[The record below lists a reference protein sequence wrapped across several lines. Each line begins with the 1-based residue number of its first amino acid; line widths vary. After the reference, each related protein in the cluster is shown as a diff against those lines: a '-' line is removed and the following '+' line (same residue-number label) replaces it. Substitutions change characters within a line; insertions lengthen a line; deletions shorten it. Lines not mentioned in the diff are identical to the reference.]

1 MTGRAPKTMFGRL
14 GLKLGAKPD
23 ENGRTPLVLVTGA
36 SEGIGYE
43 LALRFAREG
52 HDIMTVARNSAA
64 LEAASQRIRDLTGRA
79 VHAVS
84 ADLTVQRG
92 LDAVDEALARH
103 NAYVLVLINNAGVGY
118 GGEFASQTPEAMRRL
133 IDLNMYALTELT
145 RRYLP
150 AMRRARHGG
159 ILNVGSLGGF
169 YPGPYQA
176 IYYASKAYVRS
187 LTNALAWEAWGSGVR
202 FAMIAPGPVETN
214 FHQKAGVGNSNY
226 LKFPGMVSAERV
238 ARSAYYGFFMR
249 RRVIVPGTLVF
260 IASVFSRAIPTFIIT
275 PFIGW
280 LLKKRC

>member
-1 MTGRAPKTMFGRL
+1 MALDSKTLFVQL
-14 GLKLGAKPD
+14 GLKLGSKPD
-23 ENGRTPLVLVTGA
+23 QNGRTPLVLVTGA

-52 HDIMTVARNSAA
+52 HDIMAVARSAA
-64 LEAASQRIRDLTGRA
+64 TLQAASQRIRDLTGQA
-79 VHAVS
+79 VHAVA
-84 ADLTVQRG
+84 ADISSQSG
-92 LDAVDEALARH
+92 LDIVDEALSQK
-103 NAYVLVLINNAGVGY
+103 NAYVFILVNNAGVGY
-118 GGEFASQTPEAMRRL
+118 GGEFASQAPEEMRRL

-150 AMRRARHGG
+150 GMRSARHGG
-159 ILNVGSLGGF
+159 VLNLGSLGGF

-187 LTNALAWEAWGSGVR
+187 LTNALAWEVWGSGVR
-202 FAMIAPGPVETN
+202 FSVVSPGPVHTD
-214 FHQKAGVGNSNY
+214 FHQKAGVGNANY
-226 LKFPGMVSAERV
+226 LKFPGIISAERV
-238 ARSAYYGFFMR
+238 ARSAYHGFFMR

-280 LLKKRC
+280 LLKKRY

>member
-1 MTGRAPKTMFGRL
+1 MALASKTLFVRL
-14 GLKLGAKPD
+14 GLKLASKAD
-23 ENGRTPLVLVTGA
+23 KNGRTQVVLVTGA

-52 HDIMTVARNSAA
+52 HDIMAVARSAA
-64 LEAASQRIRDLTGRA
+64 TLQAASQRIRDLTGRA
-79 VHAVS
+79 VHAVA
-84 ADLTVQRG
+84 ADISSQSG
-92 LDAVDEALARH
+92 LDIVDEALSQK
-103 NAYVLVLINNAGVGY
+103 NAYVFILVNNAGVGY
-118 GGEFASQTPEAMRRL
+118 GGEFASQGPEEMRRL

-150 AMRRARHGG
+150 GMRSARHGG
-159 ILNVGSLGGF
+159 VLNVGSLGGF

-202 FAMIAPGPVETN
+202 FSVVSPGPVHTN
-214 FHQKAGVGNSNY
+214 FHQKAGAGNSNY

-238 ARSAYYGFFMR
+238 ARSAYHGFFMR

-260 IASVFSRAIPTFIIT
+260 IASMFSRAIPTFIIT
-275 PFIGW
+275 PLIGW
-280 LLKKRC
+280 LLKKRY